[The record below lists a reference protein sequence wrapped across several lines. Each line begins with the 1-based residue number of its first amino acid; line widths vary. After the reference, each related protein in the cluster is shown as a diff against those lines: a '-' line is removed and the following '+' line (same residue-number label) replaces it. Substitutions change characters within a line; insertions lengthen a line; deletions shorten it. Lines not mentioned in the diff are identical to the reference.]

1 MKSPASKEI
10 KRRAV
15 NIVLGRLGTEMDAV
29 IKYNLKRSYA
39 ISLEPA
45 DVSDFSLD
53 RIHFGLALLLG
64 QGHANELLRQIAE
77 EIKILSSEQA
87 A

>member
-1 MKSPASKEI
+1 M
-10 KRRAV
+10 
-15 NIVLGRLGTEMDAV
+15 LGRLGTEMDAV
-29 IKYNLKRSYA
+29 IKYNLNRSYT
-39 ISLEPA
+39 ISVDREDA
-45 DVSDFSLD
+45 SDFSLD
-53 RIHFGLALLLG
+53 RIHFSLALLLG

>member
-1 MKSPASKEI
+1 VESPASKEI
-10 KRRAV
+10 KMKAV

-29 IKYNLKRSYA
+29 IKYHLKRSYA
-39 ISLEPA
+39 VSVDRE
-45 DVSDFSLD
+45 DGSDFSLD

-64 QGHANELLRQIAE
+64 QGQANELLRQIAE
-77 EIKILSSEQA
+77 EIKILSSGQA